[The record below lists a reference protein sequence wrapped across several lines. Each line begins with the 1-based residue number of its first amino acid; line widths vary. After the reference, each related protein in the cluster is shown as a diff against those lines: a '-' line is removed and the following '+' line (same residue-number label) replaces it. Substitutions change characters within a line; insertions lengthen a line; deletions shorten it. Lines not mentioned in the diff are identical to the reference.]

1 MRRRRRDRKNDRRG
15 MEQLRRQRAR
25 DEEQREAGRSWAVH
39 HIESFVAGWT
49 EAAKKGATDTTNC
62 RQLLSPSSL
71 LLYAASRLC
80 FPRATAATARAAA
93 PVTARPMRS

>member
-62 RQLLSPSSL
+62 RQLLSFPAVCYCTLPRGCVSL
-71 LLYAASRLC
+71 APPLQQLALL
-80 FPRATAATARAAA
+80 
-93 PVTARPMRS
+93 RP